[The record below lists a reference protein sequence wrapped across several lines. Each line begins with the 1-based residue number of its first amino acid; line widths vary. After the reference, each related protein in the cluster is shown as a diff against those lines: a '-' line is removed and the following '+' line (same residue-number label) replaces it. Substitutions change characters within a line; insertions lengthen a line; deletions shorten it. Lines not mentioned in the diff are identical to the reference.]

1 MLFGHSGSG
10 KTTLLRCIAG
20 LQHAPQGFLEIN
32 GNIWQDSERDLFLP
46 TYKRPLGYV
55 FQEANLFPHLT
66 VRNNLHYGLKRIKQN
81 SGTVKLEHAVELL
94 GIDHLLERMPE
105 RLSGGERQR
114 VAIARALALNPEIL
128 LMDEPLASLD
138 FKRKQEILPF
148 LSRLH
153 QQLDIP
159 VLYVTH
165 SQQEVAQLA
174 DTLVILEDGRA
185 LASGP
190 LSETQSRL
198 DVPLAQDREA
208 ATVWQ
213 ASVAEHEAD
222 YHLTRVAFAG
232 GSLSLPAVDAP
243 VGTPLRVQIYAR
255 DVSIALEAPTATSIL
270 NVLPAT
276 ITGIADGRDGQSV
289 VRLQVGDQALLAH
302 ITRKSALMLGL
313 QIGMAVYV
321 QIKGTS
327 IEIKLTNTR
336 RFIMKASARNQF
348 TGTVSQ
354 VLIGAVNAEVHISL
368 KGGETIVASI
378 TKESVETLGIK
389 IGMEVI
395 ALVKAPQIIIVTDF
409 GGYRLSARNQLQ
421 GTVTQVKPGAVNAEV
436 DIELKGGE
444 QIAATVT
451 NESVETLG
459 LRKGQPATAVFKAG
473 VVILAVKL
481 S

>member
-1 MLFGHSGSG
+1 MTTILARFQLDYGGFKLDVDLKLPGAGITVLFGHSGSG

-20 LQHAPQGFLEIN
+20 LQRAPQGKLEIN
-32 GNIWQDSERDLFLP
+32 GNVWQDSERGLFLP
-46 TYKRPLGYV
+46 THKRPLGYV

-66 VRNNLHYGLKRIKQN
+66 VRDNLYYGLKRIKQN
-81 SGTVKLEHAVELL
+81 SGSVKLEHTIELL
-94 GIDHLLERMPE
+94 GIGQLMERMPE

-114 VAIARALALNPEIL
+114 VAIARALAINPEIL

-174 DTLVILEDGRA
+174 DTLVILEDGQA

-213 ASVAEHEAD
+213 TTVAGHEAD

-232 GSLSLPAVDAP
+232 GSLSLPAVDAKI
-243 VGTPLRVQIYAR
+243 GTPLRVQIYAR

-270 NVLPAT
+270 NVLPA
-276 ITGIADGRDGQSV
+276 IISDIANGRDSQSV
-289 VRLQVGDQALLAH
+289 IRLQVGNQPLLAH
-302 ITRKSALMLGL
+302 ISRKSVLLLGL
-313 QIGMAVYV
+313 QTGMAVYV

-327 IEIKLTNTR
+327 
-336 RFIMKASARNQF
+336 
-348 TGTVSQ
+348 
-354 VLIGAVNAEVHISL
+354 
-368 KGGETIVASI
+368 
-378 TKESVETLGIK
+378 TLSH
-389 IGMEVI
+389 
-395 ALVKAPQIIIVTDF
+395 Q
-409 GGYRLSARNQLQ
+409 
-421 GTVTQVKPGAVNAEV
+421 
-436 DIELKGGE
+436 
-444 QIAATVT
+444 
-451 NESVETLG
+451 
-459 LRKGQPATAVFKAG
+459 
-473 VVILAVKL
+473 
-481 S
+481 

>member
-1 MLFGHSGSG
+1 MTTILARFQLDYGGFKLDVDLKLPGTGITVLFGHSGSG

-20 LQHAPQGFLEIN
+20 LQRAPQGKLEIN
-32 GNIWQDSERDLFLP
+32 GNVWQDSERGLFLP
-46 TYKRPLGYV
+46 THKRPLGYV

-66 VRNNLHYGLKRIKQN
+66 VRDNLHYGLKRIKQN
-81 SGTVKLEHAVELL
+81 SGSVKLEHTIELL
-94 GIDHLLERMPE
+94 GIGQLMERMPE

-174 DTLVILEDGRA
+174 DTLVILEDGQA

-213 ASVAEHEAD
+213 ATVAGHEAD
-222 YHLTRVAFAG
+222 YHLTRVVFAG
-232 GSLSLPAVDAP
+232 GSLSLPAVDAKI
-243 VGTPLRVQIYAR
+243 GTPLRVQIYAR

-270 NVLPAT
+270 NVLPA
-276 ITGIADGRDGQSV
+276 IISDIADGRDSQSV
-289 VRLQVGDQALLAH
+289 IRLQVGTQPLLAH
-302 ITRKSALMLGL
+302 ISRKSVILLGL
-313 QIGMAVYV
+313 QTGMAVYV

-327 IEIKLTNTR
+327 
-336 RFIMKASARNQF
+336 
-348 TGTVSQ
+348 
-354 VLIGAVNAEVHISL
+354 
-368 KGGETIVASI
+368 
-378 TKESVETLGIK
+378 TLSH
-389 IGMEVI
+389 
-395 ALVKAPQIIIVTDF
+395 Q
-409 GGYRLSARNQLQ
+409 
-421 GTVTQVKPGAVNAEV
+421 
-436 DIELKGGE
+436 
-444 QIAATVT
+444 
-451 NESVETLG
+451 
-459 LRKGQPATAVFKAG
+459 
-473 VVILAVKL
+473 
-481 S
+481 